1 MARRTPPGR
10 NQSRDSARR
19 GKKNAP
25 AGEATG
31 SLTAANLPRSFA
43 AR

>member
-25 AGEATG
+25 AGAIYRTTG
-31 SLTAANLPRSFA
+31 S
-43 AR
+43 